1 MNEKNST
8 PNIGTKESTNPL
20 TEQLFLPYKSCNL
33 GSTNLGYFV
42 KDYDVDWKRFEKTVR
57 MAVLFWITLLI

>member
-8 PNIGTKESTNPL
+8 PNIGTKESTNPCA
-20 TEQLFLPYKSCNL
+20 EQLLLPYKSCNL

-42 KDYDVDWKRFEKTVR
+42 KDCDVDLEKT
-57 MAVLFWITLLI
+57 